1 MLGMAGSHRQIYNDK
16 GDRINESRREKPGCG
31 AARRRNGGT
40 GVGYGFREFIE
51 QQRKQ
56 GNLLEVTQPV
66 SPVFEAPRM
75 AFADKRCILF
85 HDVMGKKAAM
95 NVMNS
100 REALARALGVSQEN
114 IIPRLSGTGFDGETK
129 VVDSSPML
137 EVRSRATLS
146 MLPVMKHFKKDGGA
160 YITAG
165 IVVSKYKD
173 AMNASIHRLMVVDDS
188 TLAARLVP
196 PRHTYVMHREAA
208 KHNEPLQVAI
218 VIGADPLT
226 VFAASTRV
234 PEGREWQYAAA
245 LRGEPLELVRMGNG
259 VEVPHGEIVIE
270 GEIDPAEKVKEGPFV
285 DITGSYDHIRPEPVI
300 HLKNMYTRKD
310 PIYHGILPGGN
321 EHKLLMGVPYEPLI
335 YKAVAGVTRVKNVV
349 LTEGGCCYLHAI
361 VQIEKQTDGDGKNA
375 IMAAFAA
382 HTSLKH
388 VVVVD
393 ADIDIFDPADVEY
406 AIATRVK
413 ADRDVMIIS
422 NVRGSSLDPV
432 CEDNITSKMGID
444 ATKPMKA
451 NDKYERAKI

>member
-1 MLGMAGSHRQIYNDK
+1 MGL
-16 GDRINESRREKPGCG
+16 
-31 AARRRNGGT
+31 
-40 GVGYGFREFIE
+40 REFLDWL
-51 QQRKQ
+51 KKD
-56 GNLLEVTQPV
+56 GNLQEINKPI
-66 SPVFEAPRM
+66 SPIFEAPRY
-75 AFADKRCILF
+75 AYQDRRPVLF
-85 HDVMGKKAAM
+85 QDCNGMRAAM

-100 REALARALGVSQEN
+100 RETLARALGVTPDN
-114 IIPRLSGTGFDGETK
+114 IINKLTSVRYDGQVK
-129 VVDSSPML
+129 HVDNSPMM
-137 EVRSRATLS
+137 EVRAKANLSR
-146 MLPVMKHFKKDGGA
+146 LPIMKHFKKDGGA

-173 AMNASIHRLMVVDDS
+173 MYNASIHRLMVVNDN

-196 PRHTYVMHREAA
+196 PRHTYVMQKEAA
-208 KHNEPLQVAI
+208 ARNEPLPVGI
-218 VIGADPLT
+218 VIGVDPVT

-234 PEGREWQYAAA
+234 PPGKEWEYAGA
-245 LRGEPLELVRMGNG
+245 LKGEPTELVRLDNG
-259 VEVPHGEIVIE
+259 VEVPHGEIVLE
-270 GEIDPAEKVKEGPFV
+270 GFIDPVEKIKEGPFV

-300 HLKNMYTRKD
+300 HLNNMMMRKD

-335 YKAVAGVTRVKNVV
+335 YNAVGNVTKVKNVV

-361 VQIEKQTDGDGKNA
+361 VQIEKQTEGDGKNA

-393 ADIDIFDPADVEY
+393 SDINIFDPMDVEY
-406 AIATRVK
+406 AIATRTK

-432 CEDNITSKMGID
+432 SEDNITSKMGID
-444 ATKPMKA
+444 ATKPLKA
-451 NDKYERAKI
+451 PDKYERAKM

>member
-1 MLGMAGSHRQIYNDK
+1 LGF
-16 GDRINESRREKPGCG
+16 
-31 AARRRNGGT
+31 T
-40 GVGYGFREFIE
+40 FREFIE
-51 QQRKQ
+51 QHRKD
-56 GNLLEVTQPV
+56 GTLVEVGKTV
-66 SPVFEAPRM
+66 SPVFDAPKM
-75 AFADKRCILF
+75 AIADRRCILF
-85 HDVMGKKAAM
+85 NDCVGGKRAVM

-100 REALARALGVSQEN
+100 REALAKALGVTQDN
-114 IIPRLSGTGFDGETK
+114 IISRLTGTSYDKGQTK
-129 VVDSSPML
+129 VVDDSPMFEQTMKASL
-137 EVRSRATLS
+137 SR
-146 MLPVMKHFKKDGGA
+146 LPIMKHFKKDGGA

-173 AMNASIHRLMVVDDS
+173 QVNASIHRLMVVNDD

-208 KHNEPLQVAI
+208 KHNEPLQVGI
-218 VIGADPLT
+218 VIGVDPVT

-234 PEGREWQYAAA
+234 PEGMEWRYASA
-245 LRGEPLELVRMGNG
+245 LTGEPVELVTLDNG
-259 VEVPHGEIVIE
+259 VEVPHGEIVLE
-270 GEIDPAEKVKEGPFV
+270 GEIDPSEKVKEGPFV
-285 DITGSYDHIRPEPVI
+285 DITGSYDHIRPEPII
-300 HLKNMYTRKD
+300 HLKKMSMRKD

-335 YKAVAGVTRVKNVV
+335 YKAVGGVTKVKNVV

-361 VQIEKQTDGDGKNA
+361 VQIEKQTEGDGKNA

-388 VVVVD
+388 VVIVD
-393 ADIDIFDPADVEY
+393 TDINIFDPADVEY
-406 AIATRVK
+406 AIATRTK

-444 ATKPMKA
+444 ATKPLKA
-451 NDKYERAKI
+451 SDKFERAKI

>member
-1 MLGMAGSHRQIYNDK
+1 MALA
-16 GDRINESRREKPGCG
+16 DR
-31 AARRRNGGT
+31 
-40 GVGYGFREFIE
+40 
-51 QQRKQ
+51 
-56 GNLLEVTQPV
+56 
-66 SPVFEAPRM
+66 
-75 AFADKRCILF
+75 RCILF
-85 HDVMGKKAAM
+85 NDCMGGKRAVM

-100 REALARALGVSQEN
+100 REALAKALGVSQDN
-114 IIPRLSGTGFDGETK
+114 IIAKLSSTSFDGGQTK
-129 VVDSSPML
+129 IVDNSPMFEQKSKASL
-137 EVRSRATLS
+137 SR
-146 MLPVMKHFKKDGGA
+146 LPIMKHFKKDGGA

-173 AMNASIHRLMVVDDS
+173 QVNASIHRLMVVNDD

-196 PRHTYVMHREAA
+196 PRHTYVLHKEAA
-208 KHNEPLQVAI
+208 KHNEPLQVGI
-218 VIGADPLT
+218 VIGVDPVT

-234 PEGREWQYAAA
+234 PEGMEWRYAAA
-245 LRGEPLELVRMGNG
+245 LKGEPLELVKLDNG

-270 GEIDPAEKVKEGPFV
+270 GEIDPVEKVKEGPFV

-300 HLKNMYTRKD
+300 HLKKMAMRKD
-310 PIYHGILPGGN
+310 AIYHGILPGGN

-335 YKAVAGVTRVKNVV
+335 YKAVGGVTKVKNVV

-361 VQIEKQTDGDGKNA
+361 VQIEKQTEGDGKNA

-393 ADIDIFDPADVEY
+393 TDIDIFNSADVEY
-406 AIATRVK
+406 AIATRTK

-432 CEDNITSKMGID
+432 CEDNITSKMGVD
-444 ATKPMKA
+444 ATKPLKA
-451 NDKYERAKI
+451 SDKFERAKI

>member
-1 MLGMAGSHRQIYNDK
+1 M
-16 GDRINESRREKPGCG
+16 
-31 AARRRNGGT
+31 
-40 GVGYGFREFIE
+40 GFREFIQE
-51 QQRKQ
+51 LKKE
-56 GNLLEVTQPV
+56 GNLVEINKPV
-66 SPVFEAPRM
+66 SPVFEAPKM
-75 AFADKRCILF
+75 AAQDKRPILF
-85 HDVMGKKAAM
+85 NDCFGRKAVM

-100 REALARALGVSQEN
+100 RETLAKGLGVTPEN
-114 IIPRLSGTGFDGETK
+114 IIHKLSNTSFDGE
-129 VVDSSPML
+129 VRYVDDSPMF
-137 EVRSRATLS
+137 EVKTNASLGK
-146 MLPVMKHFKKDGGA
+146 LPIMKHFKKDGGA

-173 AMNASIHRLMVVDDS
+173 SVNASIHRLMVVDDN

-196 PRHTYVMHREAA
+196 PRHTYVMHKEAA

-218 VIGADPLT
+218 AIGVDPIA

-234 PEGREWQYAAA
+234 PEGKEWHYASA
-245 LRGEPLELVRMGNG
+245 LKGEPIELVRLDNG
-259 VEVPHGEIVIE
+259 VEVPHSEIVLE
-270 GEIDPAEKVKEGPFV
+270 GEIDPTEKVKEGPFV

-300 HLKNMYTRKD
+300 HLKKMYTRKD
-310 PIYHGILPGGN
+310 PIYHGILPGGS

-335 YKAVAGVTRVKNVV
+335 YKAVAGVTKVKNVV

-361 VQIEKQTDGDGKNA
+361 VQIEKQTEGDGKNA

-393 ADIDIFDPADVEY
+393 TDIDIFDPMDVEY

-413 ADRDVMIIS
+413 ADRDVMVIS

-432 CEDNITSKMGID
+432 CEDNVTSKMGID
-444 ATKPMKA
+444 ATKPLKA
-451 NDKYERAKI
+451 NEKYERARI

>member
-1 MLGMAGSHRQIYNDK
+1 MGL
-16 GDRINESRREKPGCG
+16 
-31 AARRRNGGT
+31 
-40 GVGYGFREFIE
+40 REFLDWLKKDGTLQEIN
-51 QQRKQ
+51 K
-56 GNLLEVTQPV
+56 PI
-66 SPVFEAPRM
+66 SPIFEAPRY
-75 AFADKRCILF
+75 AYQDRRPVLF
-85 HDVMGKKAAM
+85 QDCNGMRAAM

-100 REALARALGVSQEN
+100 RETLARALGVTPDN
-114 IIPRLSGTGFDGETK
+114 IINKLTSVRYDGQVK
-129 VVDSSPML
+129 HVDNSPMM
-137 EVRSRATLS
+137 EVRAKANLSR
-146 MLPVMKHFKKDGGA
+146 LPIMKHFKKDGGA

-173 AMNASIHRLMVVDDS
+173 MYNASIHRLMVVNDN

-196 PRHTYVMHREAA
+196 PRHTYVMQKEAA
-208 KHNEPLQVAI
+208 ARNEPLPVGI
-218 VIGADPLT
+218 VIGVDPVT

-234 PEGREWQYAAA
+234 PPGKEWEYAGA
-245 LRGEPLELVRMGNG
+245 LKGEPTELVRLDNG
-259 VEVPHGEIVIE
+259 VEVPHGEIVLE
-270 GEIDPAEKVKEGPFV
+270 GFIDPVEKIKEGPFV

-300 HLKNMYTRKD
+300 HLNNMMMRKD

-335 YKAVAGVTRVKNVV
+335 YNAVGNVTKVKNVV

-361 VQIEKQTDGDGKNA
+361 VQIEKQTEGDGKNA

-393 ADIDIFDPADVEY
+393 SDINIFDPMDVEY
-406 AIATRVK
+406 AIATRTK

-432 CEDNITSKMGID
+432 SEDNITSKMGID
-444 ATKPMKA
+444 ATKPLKA
-451 NDKYERAKI
+451 PDKYERAKM